1 MASSETSSGAS
12 TPASKAGSGAGGSGK
27 LSTGSGSRGSGSRGS
42 GAHVSGSSGAAAG
55 ERAARPAIHPITNP
69 KSWAVLVAP
78 VRLELVEVMRMIAPC
93 SIKEIAAALDRPAD
107 TLYRH
112 VEKLRR
118 IGVVTE
124 AGVRRSGRRFE
135 QVFDLVA
142 DDFRPGFR
150 EVSPRAANK
159 AYNETVQSILKV
171 ASRTARDS
179 AAANQLVGMGDERNL
194 IGKIEHAWLSHSEFL
209 AVRAM
214 MMGIKEFMD
223 ARKGRREGRLY
234 LAAVVAMPVTRKR
247 GARTRTAREVAK
259 PARETAK
266 AAREAAKAA
275 REAAKAAPRGG
286 RRS

>member
-12 TPASKAGSGAGGSGK
+12 SPASKAGSGAGGSGK
-27 LSTGSGSRGSGSRGS
+27 LSTGSGSRGSG
-42 GAHVSGSSGAAAG
+42 AHVSGSSGAAAG
-55 ERAARPAIHPITNP
+55 ERAGRPAIHPITNP

-247 GARTRTAREVAK
+247 GARTRNAREVAK
-259 PARETAK
+259 P
-266 AAREAAKAA
+266 AREAAKAA
-275 REAAKAAPRGG
+275 REAGKAAPKGG

>member
-12 TPASKAGSGAGGSGK
+12 SPASKAGSGAGGSGK
-27 LSTGSGSRGSGSRGS
+27 LSTGSGSRGS

-247 GARTRTAREVAK
+247 GARTRNAREVAK
-259 PARETAK
+259 PARE
-266 AAREAAKAA
+266 
-275 REAAKAAPRGG
+275 AAKAAPKGG

>member
-12 TPASKAGSGAGGSGK
+12 SPASKAGSGAGGSGK
-27 LSTGSGSRGSGSRGS
+27 LSTGSGSRGS

-247 GARTRTAREVAK
+247 GARTRNAREVAK
-259 PARETAK
+259 P
-266 AAREAAKAA
+266 AREAAKAA
-275 REAAKAAPRGG
+275 REAGKAAPKGG

>member
-1 MASSETSSGAS
+1 MVVYLPPMASSETSSGAS
-12 TPASKAGSGAGGSGK
+12 SPASKAGSGAGGSGK
-27 LSTGSGSRGSGSRGS
+27 LSTGSGSRGSG
-42 GAHVSGSSGAAAG
+42 AHVSGSSGAVAG

-259 PARETAK
+259 PARENAK
-266 AAREAAKAA
+266 AARET
-275 REAAKAAPRGG
+275 AKAAPKGG

>member
-12 TPASKAGSGAGGSGK
+12 SPASKAGSGAGGSGK
-27 LSTGSGSRGSGSRGS
+27 LSTGSGSRGSG
-42 GAHVSGSSGAAAG
+42 AHVSGSSGAAAG
-55 ERAARPAIHPITNP
+55 ERTARPAIHPITNP

-135 QVFDLVA
+135 QVFDLAA
-142 DDFRPGFR
+142 DDFRPEFR

-171 ASRTARDS
+171 ASRAARDS

-214 MMGIKEFMD
+214 MTGIKEFMD

-266 AAREAAKAA
+266 PA
-275 REAAKAAPRGG
+275 REAAKAAPKGG

>member
-1 MASSETSSGAS
+1 MVVYLPPMASSETSSGAS
-12 TPASKAGSGAGGSGK
+12 SPASKAGSGAGGSGK
-27 LSTGSGSRGSGSRGS
+27 LSTGSGSRGS

-247 GARTRTAREVAK
+247 GARTRNAREVAK
-259 PARETAK
+259 PARE
-266 AAREAAKAA
+266 
-275 REAAKAAPRGG
+275 AAKAAPKGG

>member
-1 MASSETSSGAS
+1 MVVYLPPMASSETSSGAS
-12 TPASKAGSGAGGSGK
+12 SPASKAGSGAGGSGK
-27 LSTGSGSRGSGSRGS
+27 LSTGSGSRGSG
-42 GAHVSGSSGAAAG
+42 AHVSGSSGAAAG
-55 ERAARPAIHPITNP
+55 ERAGRPAIHPITNP

-247 GARTRTAREVAK
+247 GARTRNAREVAK
-259 PARETAK
+259 P
-266 AAREAAKAA
+266 AREAAKAA
-275 REAAKAAPRGG
+275 REAGKAAPKGG